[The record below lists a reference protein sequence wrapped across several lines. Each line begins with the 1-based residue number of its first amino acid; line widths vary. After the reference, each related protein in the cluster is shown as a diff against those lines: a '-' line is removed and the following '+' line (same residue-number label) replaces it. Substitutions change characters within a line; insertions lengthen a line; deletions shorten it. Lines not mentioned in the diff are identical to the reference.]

1 MKIENID
8 TMERLIEIRKNLK
21 AGLNALKTT
30 ICGIA
35 VEAYEPKYGKFIRVG
50 ESGISQEDFI
60 PVFEAQLK
68 KVEQQIEEIC

>member
-30 ICGIA
+30 ICGIV
-35 VEAYEPKYGKFIRVG
+35 VEAYEPEHGFIKVG